1 MNFRIETNKSFILYP
16 LSFIQMNISVG
27 ILTAPHI
34 EFEQREHGFLLK
46 NVRIGIGFHWDRHED
61 QLFEGRLTIQKNAD
75 GTETAINT
83 LPLEDYLTS
92 VISSEMS
99 ADSPLELLKA
109 HAVISRSWAL
119 RAIGHT
125 EHVGF
130 DVCADD
136 HCQRYE
142 GLLRRNERAVEAVRE
157 TEGQVL
163 LYGGEVC
170 DCRYYK
176 CCGGKTERF
185 STCWED
191 IDMPYLQPVDCPYC
205 GKAVGNTRLQR
216 LVLNNYDQETRDFHD
231 WEVRYTAEELA
242 DIIREKTGI
251 DFGEIVS
258 LRPLKRGASGRIYE
272 LEIIGT
278 KHRAVISKELKI
290 RQVLSRTCLYSSWFD
305 VDTTP
310 LKTIKR
316 PLKDT
321 PLMSANEP
329 LIDSSESINNS
340 LKNSNAS
347 FNESLM
353 SFNGEPRIN
362 DSLTGINGEPKNMP
376 KEFIFR
382 GHGWGHGVGL
392 CQIGAAEMAM
402 EGFTYQQILAHY
414 YPSSVLSIYQE

>member
-1 MNFRIETNKSFILYP
+1 
-16 LSFIQMNISVG
+16 MNISVG

-34 EFEQREHGFLLK
+34 EYEPHEDGFLLK

-61 QLFEGRLTIQKNAD
+61 QFFEGELTIRKNPD
-75 GTETAINT
+75 GSETAINT

-157 TEGQVL
+157 TAGEVL
-163 LYGGEVC
+163 LYGDEVC

-191 IDMPYLQPVDCPYC
+191 IDMPYLQPVECPYC
-205 GKAVGNTRLQR
+205 GKAVGNKRLQR

-242 DIIREKTGI
+242 DIIREKTGT
-251 DFGEIVS
+251 DFGEIVA
-258 LRPLKRGASGRIYE
+258 LKPLKRGASGRIYE
-272 LEIIGT
+272 LEIVGT
-278 KHRAVISKELKI
+278 RHRAVISKELRI
-290 RQVLSRTCLYSSWFD
+290 RQALSRTCLYSSWFE
-305 VDTTP
+305 VETTP
-310 LKTIKR
+310 QKTIKS

-321 PLMSANEP
+321 PLLSANEP
-329 LIDSSESINNS
+329 LMDSSVSITHS
-340 LKNSNAS
+340 LKNNSES
-347 FNESLM
+347 VNESFM
-353 SFNGEPRIN
+353 AFNGEQEIN
-362 DSLTGINGEPKNMP
+362 SSLIGINGEPNNNMP
-376 KEFIFR
+376 KEFILR

-402 EGFTYQQILAHY
+402 EGFSYQQILSHY
-414 YPSSVLSIYQE
+414 YPSSVLSTYQERQS

>member
-1 MNFRIETNKSFILYP
+1 
-16 LSFIQMNISVG
+16 MNISVG

-61 QLFEGRLTIQKNAD
+61 QIFEGRLTIQKNAD

-109 HAVISRSWAL
+109 HAVISRSWAI

-125 EHVGF
+125 EHIGF

-142 GLLRRNERAVEAVRE
+142 GLLRRNERAVQAVRE

-163 LYGGEVC
+163 LYGDEVC

-290 RQVLSRTCLYSSWFD
+290 RQALSRTCLYSSWFD
-305 VDTTP
+305 VKEMRASDCCQTA
-310 LKTIKR
+310 LRAER
-316 PLKDT
+316 PLTLKDHAERCQT
-321 PLMSANEP
+321 NILSPLNRSNNEVVGQRSGR
-329 LIDSSESINNS
+329 IDEGGLSSKS
-340 LKNSNAS
+340 L
-347 FNESLM
+347 
-353 SFNGEPRIN
+353 
-362 DSLTGINGEPKNMP
+362 
-376 KEFIFR
+376 FILR

-414 YPSSVLSIYQE
+414 YPQSQLSLQERAWACLLLGRR